1 MSMAVIMAV
10 CIFLFVCYCIKRT
23 FAIEA
28 TFEFYFEMYLP
39 SLLPFP
45 ESLRLSDLR
54 FCFCRLLTLN
64 ANMSENLVFYSEIK
78 SILETVIRTSVD
90 IGHSKEK
97 TSTKGAT
104 MRREPDFDTV
114 VEMLARE
121 ATRKIDAVF
130 SQLSSTLHNE
140 NQTLQARVGGLQ
152 SELKTTQE
160 NFENARMWRE
170 HVLSGSP
177 VLFQQSGLVYTLKPS
192 GKLKT
197 RTDQL
202 TGDGPETGHD
212 EAAKEV
218 NSEAE
223 SSAAIGQDI
232 KEDSSTTNTADSKT
246 PESQNTQEAGVRGKG
261 KQFVCEVCTKSF
273 SRQFHLMKHRNTHR
287 EQRPFSCDQCPRRFR
302 NTETFEYHLLRHEE
316 RKYATLKCPLC
327 EKMFKTQMHLKTHQ
341 MVHTDT
347 RPFTCSTCEKAFK
360 TKHSLQAHQ
369 VVHSAEKPHKCSE
382 CGEGFRYA
390 FTLQCH
396 QSIHTG
402 EHPFKCT
409 VCGKAFIKRRSLS
422 AHQRGHRGK
431 MFTCETCGA
440 GFTLQH
446 NLRRHVRIH
455 TGEKPF
461 KCKVCGKSFIQ
472 DNRLKSHMLLHGAS
486 KSFMCDL
493 CGKTFLYNC
502 QLQKHQKATHD
513 ERHGQVVRRRT
524 REKGN
529 RRVIYRRDR
538 TSVDVTPFS
547 CKTCRKGLDSAGALR
562 RHEQIHTGQRQHT
575 CPTCG
580 KSFFYKATYDYHQRI
595 HTGERPFGC
604 DVCGKRFIIP
614 QALKSHKLQHSGEKP
629 HQCEQCDK
637 AFRIYTNLLR
647 HMRVHTGEK
656 PYECE
661 VCGVRFRQLGHVK
674 FHMQVHTGER
684 PYSCSSC
691 GLGFSD
697 SRLLKRHNCAEKHQN
712 TSEDTLATS

>member
-1 MSMAVIMAV
+1 
-10 CIFLFVCYCIKRT
+10 
-23 FAIEA
+23 
-28 TFEFYFEMYLP
+28 
-39 SLLPFP
+39 
-45 ESLRLSDLR
+45 
-54 FCFCRLLTLN
+54 
-64 ANMSENLVFYSEIK
+64 MSENLVFYSEIK

-90 IGHSKEK
+90 IGNSKEK

-121 ATRKIDAVF
+121 ATRKINAVF
-130 SQLSSTLHNE
+130 SQLSSTLHSE

-202 TGDGPETGHD
+202 PGEGPETGHD
-212 EAAKEV
+212 EGEEAAKEV

-232 KEDSSTTNTADSKT
+232 KEDSSTTNTAESKT

-261 KQFVCEVCTKSF
+261 KQFVCEVCNKSF
-273 SRQFHLMKHRNTHR
+273 SRQFHLMKHRNTHQ

-369 VVHSAEKPHKCSE
+369 
-382 CGEGFRYA
+382 
-390 FTLQCH
+390 
-396 QSIHTG
+396 
-402 EHPFKCT
+402 
-409 VCGKAFIKRRSLS
+409 
-422 AHQRGHRGK
+422 
-431 MFTCETCGA
+431 
-440 GFTLQH
+440 
-446 NLRRHVRIH
+446 
-455 TGEKPF
+455 
-461 KCKVCGKSFIQ
+461 
-472 DNRLKSHMLLHGAS
+472 
-486 KSFMCDL
+486 SFMCDL

-547 CKTCRKGLDSAGALR
+547 CKTCRKGFDSAGSLR

-629 HQCEQCDK
+629 HKCEQCDK

-661 VCGVRFRQLGHVK
+661 QLWTRVFR
-674 FHMQVHTGER
+674 
-684 PYSCSSC
+684 
-691 GLGFSD
+691 
-697 SRLLKRHNCAEKHQN
+697 LKAAKETHCAEKHQN
-712 TSEDTLATS
+712 TLGNTLATS